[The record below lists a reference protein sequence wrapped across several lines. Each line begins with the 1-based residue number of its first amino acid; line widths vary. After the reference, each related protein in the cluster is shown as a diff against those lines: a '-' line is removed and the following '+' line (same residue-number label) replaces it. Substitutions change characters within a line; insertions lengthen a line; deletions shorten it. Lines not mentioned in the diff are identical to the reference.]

1 MTVRRPPSH
10 VTDKKLEE
18 FVSQGGSTA
27 AKSAQSSKTE
37 ATVNLRIPA
46 DMLAQVDKAVKRRR
60 LPTPRHRWLLEA
72 IDEKLEREMD
82 AEDIRIAEERLLAI
96 REGRSHTIP
105 LEQVMREHG
114 NLEG

>member
-1 MTVRRPPSH
+1 MTVRHRSA
-10 VTDKKLEE
+10 DRELDELAN
-18 FVSQGGSTA
+18 QGGSVV
-27 AKSAQSSKTE
+27 AKSAKSTKVE
-37 ATVNLRIPA
+37 ATVNLRIPV
-46 DMLAQVDKAVKRRR
+46 DMLAQVDRVVKQRR

-82 AEDIRIAEERLLAI
+82 REDLRIAEERLLAI

-105 LEQVMREHG
+105 LDEVMREHG